1 MRYEPGN
8 GEYYFN
14 QEMILSDAESAA
26 NYAHYRSYAAECLNH
41 PVNWMGNMMK
51 PSEGTS
57 PAAVILGIVAV
68 VALFG
73 GILSTIFCIACKTYG
88 PVPWIMAG
96 VMGLTGIY
104 SLFFADSK
112 AEKVFAESVLCQRI
126 EGAVGII
133 GSLVMIV
140 IGAGAVPMD
149 NIAIFNM
156 TVFAVVC
163 YVLFLVM
170 LIKSIGIINAPKSI
184 YTEEVRATCIGY
196 VRGYESSNSDGAGS
210 NLHPVHSPV
219 FEYCFGG
226 SKYLSYYDLMASG
239 KDGKIEVGAESIIKI
254 DPDNPNRVMG
264 NCKGYAITPIL
275 FALMSLAGGVILTV
289 FLLK

>member
-14 QEMILSDAESAA
+14 KEKILSDAEAYA
-26 NYAHYRSYAAECLNH
+26 NYEHYRKYQTECLAH

-57 PAAVILGIVAV
+57 PAAAVFGVISAI
-68 VALFG
+68 ALFG
-73 GILSTIFCIACKTYG
+73 GTLASVLCIAGKKYELI
-88 PVPWIMAG
+88 PWIMAG
-96 VMGLTGIY
+96 VMGLTGLY
-104 SLFFADSK
+104 SLLFADSK

-126 EGAVGII
+126 EGAI
-133 GSLVMIV
+133 GVIGAIVMIV
-140 IGAGAVPMD
+140 IGAGAVPKD
-149 NIAIFNM
+149 NAAVFNM

-163 YVLFLVM
+163 FVLFLVM

-219 FEYCFGG
+219 FEYYFGG
-226 SKYLSYYDLMASG
+226 SKYQSYYDLMASG
-239 KDGKIEVGAESIIKI
+239 KDGKIDVGSENIIKI

-264 NCKGYAITPIL
+264 NCKKYAITPIL
-275 FALMSLAGGVILTV
+275 FALMSLIGGIILTV